1 MTGRKHVNLFVPDSP
16 VGAICSSVIHE
27 WAEDKYDSVTVVYC
41 DSDTV
46 EQKIHDLV
54 RLIHRADK
62 EKANPCSERMIIV
75 VDFCLSMACIQELYS
90 IKDTIVRIHDS
101 WLDGGDVIEGTMKRY
116 FGFFKHKWPS
126 SYRKM
131 YKVVCSGFLFGFNW
145 QPLKTLYGSL
155 GADELEKL
163 ITAYLHD
170 LKPNDGFNAYDMG
183 DYYFETFTERKRY
196 ASNQTEY
203 F

>member
-1 MTGRKHVNLFVPDSP
+1 MPDRKHVNLFVPDSP
-16 VGAICSSVIHE
+16 TGAICSSVIHE

-54 RLIHRADK
+54 RLIHRADIK
-62 EKANPCSERMIIV
+62 NANPCSERMVIV
-75 VDFCLSMACIQELYS
+75 VGFCLSMACVQELYS

-101 WLDGGDVIEGTMKRY
+101 WLGRSDSVEGIMKRY
-116 FGFFKHKWPS
+116 FGFFKRKWPS
-126 SYRKM
+126 SYKKM
-131 YKVVCSGFLFGFNW
+131 YKVVCSGLLFGFNW
-145 QPLKTLYGSL
+145 QPLNELCSHL

-170 LKPNDGFNAYDMG
+170 LKPNDGFNAYGMG
-183 DYYFETFTERKRY
+183 DYYFEVFTERKRY
-196 ASNQTEY
+196 DSNQTECV
-203 F
+203 

>member
-16 VGAICSSVIHE
+16 AGAICSSVIHE

-46 EQKIHDLV
+46 EQKIHDLA

-62 EKANPCSERMIIV
+62 EKANPCSERMVIV
-75 VDFCLSMACIQELYS
+75 VEFLLSMACVQELYS
-90 IKDTIVRIHDS
+90 LKNTEIRIHDS
-101 WLDGGDVIEGTMKRY
+101 WLFGEDSVKGTMKRY

-126 SYRKM
+126 GYRKM
-131 YKVVCSGFLFGFNW
+131 YKVVCSGLLFGFNW
-145 QPLKTLYGSL
+145 QPLNTLYGSL

-183 DYYFETFTERKRY
+183 DYYFEVFTERKRY
-196 ASNQTEY
+196 ASNQTKRI
-203 F
+203 